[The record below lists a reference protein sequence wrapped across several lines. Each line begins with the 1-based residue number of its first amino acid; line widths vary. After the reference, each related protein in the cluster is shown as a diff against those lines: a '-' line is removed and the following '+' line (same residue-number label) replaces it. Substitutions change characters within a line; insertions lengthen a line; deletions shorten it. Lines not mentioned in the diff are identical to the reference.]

1 MTDKGQK
8 TSINNALRRVYID
21 LKTKAHAAST
31 RVDINTLGEAKD
43 WNYSDLNGQLQYD
56 LNRIKV

>member
-1 MTDKGQK
+1 M
-8 TSINNALRRVYID
+8 R
-21 LKTKAHAAST
+21 AAST